1 MCVLDCAPN
10 ALKMLHNSTEFMP
23 YVIFIGAPGMEQL
36 KQLYSE
42 RRINGGSQ
50 RNLSVRRKM
59 QFSFSI
65 QFNVLLIFFFI
76 CIFFFQFDRQ
86 SSIRYSSRRA
96 RTLESLASLYE
107 VSIIAAT
114 MQKKNLCIKN

>member
-50 RNLSVRRKM
+50 RNLSVRRKI
-59 QFSFSI
+59 QFLHFQSYSISFS
-65 QFNVLLIFFFI
+65 LRFFFSLI
-76 CIFFFQFDRQ
+76 AKVRSDTAQDVLEL
-86 SSIRYSSRRA
+86 SSLWHPY
-96 RTLESLASLYE
+96 T
-107 VSIIAAT
+107 
-114 MQKKNLCIKN
+114 K

>member
-50 RNLSVRRKM
+50 RNLSVRQRET

-65 QFNVLLIFFFI
+65 SFNLFPSIFL
-76 CIFFFQFDRQ
+76 QFDRQ

-107 VSIIAAT
+107 VSIKCRYAYI
-114 MQKKNLCIKN
+114 QVN